1 MPWRRLRPAAPVA
14 IFLLLLGALR
24 IWVGWQAIAAVFV
37 VLSGA
42 SLVLAALMLVGI
54 RPKGRP
60 GHLAPL
66 LALLGA
72 VGAAVLAF
80 ASDPPMP
87 ADVQRDLVD
96 LAVSISFGIAL
107 VVLLAAAR
115 SDGQRH

>member
-60 GHLAPL
+60 GRLAPL
-66 LALLGA
+66 LALPFSPSRQILPCP
-72 VGAAVLAF
+72 LTC
-80 ASDPPMP
+80 SETS
-87 ADVQRDLVD
+87 
-96 LAVSISFGIAL
+96 SISRCRSAS
-107 VVLLAAAR
+107 VSHSSCSWQRRAQTAR
-115 SDGQRH
+115 GTNTL